1 LIHSPNPK
9 NQAVKQSSHQTSSN
23 HHPSTTMKTAVLL
36 LALLDTTVHS
46 LVAPSARS
54 TRLAPLYAFEP
65 PSDYDAQD
73 LSPTE
78 KSVTVTYDDDDEAI
92 RDALKRE
99 LLLLSSVTNRGEYT
113 SSEER
118 DIVIDIV
125 TQLGM
130 SFI

>member
-1 LIHSPNPK
+1 MVMIAVYFLILLNATTHSF
-9 NQAVKQSSHQTSSN
+9 VI
-23 HHPSTTMKTAVLL
+23 PSIKSAQ
-36 LALLDTTVHS
+36 
-46 LVAPSARS
+46 SAR
-54 TRLAPLYAFEP
+54 LKAFDS
-65 PSDYDAQD
+65 PSDYDSQD
-73 LSPTE
+73 LSPTD
-78 KSVTVTYDDDDEAI
+78 KTVTVTYDDDDEAI

-130 SFI
+130 PF